1 MTVLTVY
8 NDQVQFYIK
17 YSAQPATKKAK
28 ESLYAKFRESVS
40 EFERLFPRGQ
50 RKVLDN
56 IIYATCGCGIWKI
69 GAEVLAKKAGV
80 SKTTVYNAVRSL
92 KETGLFIVA
101 RLANGQAGHY
111 VFVNKQHANFTEIM
125 REVFAL
131 KDSEIEAL
139 SVGHSVG
146 LAEQKSL
153 APVSVEADNQTSN
166 DNNALN
172 LLKQANNNNNLIYKA
187 IADEIESEATK
198 ANNTAEY
205 VVQYATNPLQN
216 DFYALLDMLP
226 LPTQIVDKKAILALR
241 LGSDSTRK
249 TFTKAKALIMHM
261 ALRIREGYVFDNVV
275 AAFTEGLRRV
285 MQYDEIPSGEQ
296 PPILYNWLAPSS
308 PPVHYNWL
316 ANRF

>member
-28 ESLYAKFRESVS
+28 ASLYAKFRESVS
-40 EFERLFPRGQ
+40 EFERLFPRGK
-50 RKVLDN
+50 RKVLEN

-69 GAEVLAKKAGV
+69 GAEVLAKKAEV

-92 KETGLFIVA
+92 KDTGLFVVA

-111 VFVNKQHANFTEIM
+111 VFVNKQHDNFAEIM
-125 REVFAL
+125 REVFTL

-139 SVGHSVG
+139 SVSHSVG
-146 LAEQKSL
+146 LDEPESL

-187 IADEIESEATK
+187 IADEIESEAMND
-198 ANNTAEY
+198 NNTAEY
-205 VVQYATNPLQN
+205 VAQYATNSLQN
-216 DFYALLDMLP
+216 DFFALLDMLP
-226 LPTQIVDKKAILALR
+226 LPTQIADKRAILALR
-241 LGSDSTRK
+241 LGSEATRK
-249 TFTKAKALIMHM
+249 TFTKAKALVMHM
-261 ALRIREGYVFDNVV
+261 ALRIREGYVFANVV
-275 AAFTEGLRRV
+275 AAFTEGLRRA
-285 MQYDEIPSGEQ
+285 MQYNEIPSVEQ
-296 PPILYNWLAPSS
+296 PLILYNWLAKEKVPI
-308 PPVHYNWL
+308 HYDWVS
-316 ANRF
+316 NR